1 MSRMGPFKTDT
12 DEFQQIQS
20 IVSTEVAKNCLKM
33 AMLSVWTWPVLPS
46 CFKCVWDERN
56 VQLCPAT
63 HQMSRMGPFK
73 TDTDEFQQM
82 QSIGSME
89 EAKNCLKMAMLSVWA
104 WPVLLG
110 CFGCVWDE
118 RSVQP
123 CPATH
128 HMSRMGPFKT
138 DTDEFQQIQ
147 SIGSMK
153 EAKN

>member
-20 IVSTEVAKNCLKM
+20 IVLTEVAKNCLKM
-33 AMLSVWTWPVLPS
+33 AMLSVWTWPVLPG
-46 CFKCVWDERN
+46 CFKCVWDERS
-56 VQLCPAT
+56 VHLCPAT
-63 HQMSRMGPFK
+63 HHMSRMGPFK

-89 EAKNCLKMAMLSVWA
+89 EAINCLKMAMLSVWVWA

-128 HMSRMGPFKT
+128 HMSRMGPFV
-138 DTDEFQQIQ
+138 D
-147 SIGSMK
+147 
-153 EAKN
+153 